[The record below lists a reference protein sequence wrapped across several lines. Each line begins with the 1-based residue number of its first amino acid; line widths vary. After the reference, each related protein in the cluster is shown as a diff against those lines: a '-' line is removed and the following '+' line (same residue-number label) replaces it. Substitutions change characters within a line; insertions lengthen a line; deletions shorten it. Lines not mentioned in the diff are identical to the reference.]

1 LGTFGLRGEVWKIA
15 LNRAVAAASYSGH
28 NIKGLSPSLIG
39 LGIAGASTYSL
50 VIAVGRLPLVLVRL
64 FLVPGNVRE
73 DCWEGYPEYDGEI
86 HPWSKTGIEATSVD
100 KVAAECCSVWSGSHK
115 GSQLTAPA
123 ARLSKSRGVGRT
135 GELAPKDET
144 DVGDDGYNTEP
155 ESVGMAVQVSRRYQG
170 LRRPE
175 LPLASGGP
183 VVSGPLPLSRLA
195 LSVFVFDGIRDSEL
209 GDFVTLDE
217 EGGNDGIERGVGI
230 CRYLSRTRSLRMNG

>member
-1 LGTFGLRGEVWKIA
+1 LGTFGLRREVWKIA
-15 LNRAVAAASYSGH
+15 LNCAVAAASYSGH
-28 NIKGLSPSLIG
+28 NIKGLSPSSIG

-50 VIAVGRLPLVLVRL
+50 VLAVGRLVA
-64 FLVPGNVRE
+64 GNARE

-183 VVSGPLPLSRLA
+183 VVSGLLPLSRLA
-195 LSVFVFDGIRDSEL
+195 LSVFVFDGTRDSEL
-209 GDFVTLDE
+209 
-217 EGGNDGIERGVGI
+217 GGNDGIERGVGI
-230 CRYLSRTRSLRMNG
+230 CRERGLRG